1 MMRYR
6 GSPNTKLVTAAGV
19 LVLAAAAY
27 KLFKR
32 SAKPSVPKHE
42 TLSDQPEYQPI
53 RNDRDHV
60 DEASWE
66 SFPAS
71 DPPARY

>member
-1 MMRYR
+1 MRYR
-6 GSPNTKLVTAAGV
+6 GSPNTKLITAAGA
-19 LVLAAAAY
+19 LLLAAAAFKY
-27 KLFKR
+27 FKR
-32 SAKPSVPKHE
+32 GSSKPAVDKHE

-53 RNDRDHV
+53 RNGRDSV